1 MMTRKS
7 LLPASSDGTGLQ
19 TMRFLVP
26 LTLLSL
32 SCVAAEVANP
42 SLLASGRYTMLN
54 IVPTSIGSEDVAAAD
69 ALELYEKAGVDHP
82 LYSMTLHPEGKPA
95 MAKVERVVASYHRFA
110 DALKGTGVKPGI
122 LLQAIVGHWPRTDK
136 EIEPWQRTID
146 IKGNAVRFCP
156 FDPGYRA
163 YIREVG
169 RRLAAEHPS
178 VILADDDVRAFSPHA
193 ECFCSL
199 HAAEYG
205 RRLKRE
211 FTSETMRAHV
221 ASLAYDHPDTAVF
234 AELQKDTVLTV
245 LKELRAGIDEVDP
258 SIPGGCC
265 QSGWVWERDR
275 LPEYARVMSGGAK
288 PFFRLGDGNYAE
300 HSAKDDYPW
309 LLTRSLALFARARSA
324 CDADLIT
331 EADTWPQN
339 LWAKSG
345 AAFHANLAHG
355 AFIGTVGAKIWLVN
369 CHRDGIPVTRHYT
382 KVLADHR
389 GYYDALGAAG
399 AKGAQTG
406 FVLPLQGRYPVDAI
420 KDAARDRTEF
430 FEKVNWVTRV
440 FGVFGIP
447 FRVSFDLDDESCVYA
462 LGTRKSV
469 ARFSDDD
476 LRKMMKHRVVVEGDA
491 VDTLLER
498 GFGGLIGVKVASGA
512 GTFTGE
518 RHEAT
523 GLFAPLPESSKPT
536 LFAPVEGAE
545 TLSSLVWRPYKAATE
560 FTRVTSAATFFR
572 NALGGRIVC
581 MAYHFRLGGG
591 FCHSESRKK
600 IMFDI
605 LSKLSDD
612 DLEGASLNDQNM
624 LVQVR
629 KGGDGWRYVHSTNL
643 NPDFT
648 GDLRI
653 RVKRRPGAVER
664 LSDHGVWQK
673 TDFSWNGGE
682 LVIGADLPLWGETAV
697 RIRD

>member
-1 MMTRKS
+1 MKT
-7 LLPASSDGTGLQ
+7 
-19 TMRFLVP
+19 LVI
-26 LTLLSL
+26 TLLFAASVGYAAPAAKSPL
-32 SCVAAEVANP
+32 SE
-42 SLLASGRYTMLN
+42 GRYTMLN
-54 IVPTSIGSEDVAAAD
+54 IVPTSLGCEGVAAAD
-69 ALELYEKAGVDHP
+69 AIELYEKAGVDHP

-95 MAKVERVVASYHRFA
+95 MAKVERVVASYRRFA

-156 FDPGYRA
+156 FDPGDRA

-178 VILADDDVRAFSPHA
+178 VILSDDDVRAFSPHA
-193 ECFCSL
+193 ECFCPL

-275 LPEYARVMSGGAK
+275 LPEYARVMSGGAR
-288 PFFRLGDGNYAE
+288 PFFRLGDGNYTE
-300 HSAKDDYPW
+300 QSAKEEYPW

-355 AFIGTVGAKIWLVN
+355 AFLGAAGAKIWLVN
-369 CHRDGIPVTRHYT
+369 CHRGDIPVTRHYT
-382 KVLADHR
+382 KALADHR
-389 GYYDALGAAG
+389 GYYDALAVAG
-399 AKGAQTG
+399 AKGAQAG
-406 FVLPLQGRYPVDAI
+406 FVLPLQGRYPVDAM
-420 KDAARDRTEF
+420 KVAATDRTEF

-462 LGTRKSV
+462 LGTRASV

-476 LRKMMKHRVVVEGDA
+476 IRKMMKHRVVVEGDA
-491 VDTLLER
+491 VGALLER
-498 GFGGLIGVKVASGA
+498 GFGDLIGVKAASGV

-523 GLFAPLPESSKPT
+523 GLSAPLPESSKPT

-545 TLSSLVWRPYKAATE
+545 TLSSLVWRPYNAAKE
-560 FTRVTSAATFFR
+560 FARVTSAATFFR
-572 NALGGRIVC
+572 NELGGRIVC

-600 IMFDI
+600 IMFDV
-605 LSKLSDD
+605 LAKLSDD

-624 LVQVR
+624 IVQVR
-629 KGGDGWRYVHSTNL
+629 KGDDGWRYVHSTNL

-682 LVIGADLPLWGETAV
+682 LVIAADLPLWGETAV